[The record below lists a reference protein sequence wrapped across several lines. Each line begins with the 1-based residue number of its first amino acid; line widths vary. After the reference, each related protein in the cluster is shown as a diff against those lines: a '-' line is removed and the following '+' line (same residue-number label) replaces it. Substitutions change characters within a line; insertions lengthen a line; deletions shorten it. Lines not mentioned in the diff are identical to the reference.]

1 MGIGEL
7 QSRIWQLEDEIRIL
21 QRELN
26 EGKDFLESFSLK
38 MNQNVEEICRRY
50 GVNEKA
56 AATRL
61 NATYADRLAG
71 LIQENYGVNRRLEI
85 AEEMSDGIVHKAKRR
100 ITNIEDEISH
110 KRSMISS
117 LQAEIRRIQ
126 EEEARAARAAREAE
140 LARLKAN
147 S

>member
-1 MGIGEL
+1 
-7 QSRIWQLEDEIRIL
+7 
-21 QRELN
+21 
-26 EGKDFLESFSLK
+26 
-38 MNQNVEEICRRY
+38 
-50 GVNEKA
+50 
-56 AATRL
+56 
-61 NATYADRLAG
+61 
-71 LIQENYGVNRRLEI
+71 
-85 AEEMSDGIVHKAKRR
+85 MSDGIVHKAKRR
-100 ITNIEDEISH
+100 IANIEDEIRH